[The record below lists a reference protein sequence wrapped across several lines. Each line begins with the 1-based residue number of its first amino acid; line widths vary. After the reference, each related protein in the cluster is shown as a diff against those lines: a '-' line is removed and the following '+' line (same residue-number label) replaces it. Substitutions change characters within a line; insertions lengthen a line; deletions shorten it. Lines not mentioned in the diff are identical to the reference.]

1 MQTSTFVLLVVAV
14 LAVLPSAFTFMLAP
28 TPLGMNPQVRWGLLL
43 VGLICL
49 CLSAALRSATSKFS
63 CATPSARARNLAVTL
78 SMKDDEEDDG
88 LDECMLVMKPCDPAI
103 TTDEDQCLDEEALEA
118 CVEKSEAELQMK
130 MAKLADTDK
139 KEEMLQDGSF

>member
-28 TPLGMNPQVRWGLLL
+28 TPP
-43 VGLICL
+43 
-49 CLSAALRSATSKFS
+49 ALRSATSKFS